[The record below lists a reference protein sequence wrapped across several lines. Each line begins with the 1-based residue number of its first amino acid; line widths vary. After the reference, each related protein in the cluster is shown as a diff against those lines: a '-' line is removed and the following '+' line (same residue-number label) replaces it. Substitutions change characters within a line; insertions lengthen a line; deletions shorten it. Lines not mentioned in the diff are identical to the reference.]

1 MSRTNANLPVSEAD
15 ALRAKLGT
23 RRLATVSGILRPALR
38 EDLQADRSP
47 RRAARRSAVP
57 ATRRP

>member
-23 RRLATVSGILRPALR
+23 RTQAGVAGTAASGSRAVT
-38 EDLQADRSP
+38 
-47 RRAARRSAVP
+47 RRAA
-57 ATRRP
+57 

>member
-23 RRLATVSGILRPALR
+23 RRLATVTATLRQAWR
-38 EDLQADRSP
+38 EQPQAV
-47 RRAARRSAVP
+47 RAP
-57 ATRRP
+57 